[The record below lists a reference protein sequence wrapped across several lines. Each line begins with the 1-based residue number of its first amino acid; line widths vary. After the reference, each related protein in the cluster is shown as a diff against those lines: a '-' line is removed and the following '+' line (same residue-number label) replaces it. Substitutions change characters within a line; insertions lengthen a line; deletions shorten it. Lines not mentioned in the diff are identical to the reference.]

1 MVEGKNLKMGI
12 SDIYLSIGQKR
23 NISHFA
29 NIVRIAKSDN
39 DLSIEE
45 VQFLSKISHKY
56 NISNEQ
62 FKDIL
67 KEPEKIPTLAHLEC
81 EERVERLYELMQM
94 VEADRIIEKEELSML
109 KKIIIGLAFPLKDVE
124 RIIERAIQIDL
135 DKSDVESFKRD
146 IYEVLRIRMR

>member
-1 MVEGKNLKMGI
+1 MGI

-67 KEPEKIPTLAHLEC
+67 KEPEKIPTLSHLEC

-94 VEADRIIEKEELSML
+94 VEADRIIEEEELSML

-146 IYEVLRIRMR
+146 IYEVLGIRMR

>member
-1 MVEGKNLKMGI
+1 MKMGI

-45 VQFLSKISHKY
+45 VEFLSKISHKY

-135 DKSDVESFKRD
+135 DKADVESFKRD

>member
-1 MVEGKNLKMGI
+1 MGI

-67 KEPEKIPTLAHLEC
+67 KEPERIPTLAHLEC

-135 DKSDVESFKRD
+135 DNSDVESFKRD

>member
-1 MVEGKNLKMGI
+1 MGI

-45 VQFLSKISHKY
+45 VEFLSKISHKY

-94 VEADRIIEKEELSML
+94 VEADRIIEKEELNML

-135 DKSDVESFKRD
+135 DKSDVESFKSE
-146 IYEVLRIRMR
+146 IYEVLKIRMR

>member
-1 MVEGKNLKMGI
+1 MKMGI

-45 VQFLSKISHKY
+45 VEFLSKISHKY

-135 DKSDVESFKRD
+135 DKADVESFKRD
-146 IYEVLRIRMR
+146 IYEVLGIRMR

>member
-1 MVEGKNLKMGI
+1 MKMGI

-67 KEPEKIPTLAHLEC
+67 KEPERIPTLAHLEC

-135 DKSDVESFKRD
+135 DNSDVESFKRD

>member
-1 MVEGKNLKMGI
+1 LKMGI

-45 VQFLSKISHKY
+45 VEFLSKISHKY

-135 DKSDVESFKRD
+135 DKADVESFKRD
-146 IYEVLRIRMR
+146 IYEVLGIRMR